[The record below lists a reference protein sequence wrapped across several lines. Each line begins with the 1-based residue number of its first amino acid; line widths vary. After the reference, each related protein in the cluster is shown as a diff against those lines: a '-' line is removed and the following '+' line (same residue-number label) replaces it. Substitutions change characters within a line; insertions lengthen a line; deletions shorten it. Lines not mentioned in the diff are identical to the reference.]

1 MKNIK
6 KGANRYFSYLFVI
19 VVMLLFVFPLAWM
32 FILATNSKADI
43 YTFPPPLLPGT
54 ELVSN
59 FQRLFDTIPFWMNL
73 WNSVYVG
80 VLNTVLILFV
90 SSFAA
95 FGFAR
100 FVNAPGNKWLFYV
113 VVGSIMV
120 PPLAGIIPWFMEMKW
135 LGWIDTHWPL
145 IIPTAAYPFGV
156 FWMHQYIK
164 QAVPEELYE
173 ASILDGASEMR
184 IYLQVVIPLI
194 RPGLGALAILAFLNS
209 WQNFQ
214 LPLIVLNSTE
224 KFTIPL
230 ALANLTTM
238 FGTDVAGIMLG
249 TSISV
254 LPIFIAF
261 VLASNHFIEGLT
273 SGSVKS

>member
-1 MKNIK
+1 MKNSLRK
-6 KGANRYFSYLFVI
+6 YFSYAFVTL
-19 VVMLLFVFPLAWM
+19 VMLLYVFPLIWM
-32 FILATNSKADI
+32 FVLATNSRTDI
-43 YTFPPPLLPGT
+43 YSFPPPILPGKELFTNFIGLT
-54 ELVSN
+54 E
-59 FQRLFDTIPFWMNL
+59 QIPFFMNL

-80 VLNTVLILFV
+80 VLNTLLILFV
-90 SSFAA
+90 CSFAA

-100 FVNAPGNKWLFYV
+100 FVNAPGNKWIFYV

-120 PPLAGIIPWFMEMKW
+120 PPLAGIIPWFMEMRW

-156 FWMHQYIK
+156 FWMYQYVK
-164 QAVPEELYE
+164 QAIPNELYE
-173 ASILDGASEMR
+173 ASILDGASEMK
-184 IYLQVVIPLI
+184 IYLKIVLPLI
-194 RPGLGALAILAFLNS
+194 RPGLGALAILSFLNS

-224 KFTIPL
+224 MFTIPL
-230 ALANLTTM
+230 ALTNLTTQY
-238 FGTDVAGIMLG
+238 GTDVPGIMLG

-254 LPIFIAF
+254 LPVFIAF
-261 VLASNHFIEGLT
+261 IFASKHFIEGLT